1 MTTPCSGSSG
11 FSSSGPPPNVPT
23 RQKRVVVYSRM
34 RDVATFP
41 TPALYDIHFDED
53 LFNVVAMRLVAADV
67 PFPSYLVAR
76 GKEAFA
82 FSLGTVPSDPASP
95 AIPAVN
101 AKLAA
106 GDYATPQD
114 LADELTTVMNAA
126 AAAAGSSA
134 AFWVDHEARTDSFV
148 VWSTATEFSMLFGG
162 ATSSSSPARVL
173 GFGVDRDWPST
184 PYAVNPASSAVPV
197 MPRVASFVAA
207 PFRRGPTVPST
218 AVLSLNVPNSEV
230 LISTNQSADRSFA
243 LLRPDRSTMAID
255 SSSILLSEKR
265 WTPPLGRLGRLR
277 IKFEDLDGAPYDFQ
291 NQDHCLEL
299 VFDVVGQPFLPPT
312 FSPS

>member
-1 MTTPCSGSSG
+1 
-11 FSSSGPPPNVPT
+11 
-23 RQKRVVVYSRM
+23 
-34 RDVATFP
+34 
-41 TPALYDIHFDED
+41 
-53 LFNVVAMRLVAADV
+53 MRLVAADV
-67 PFPSYLVAR
+67 PFPSYLVAP

-82 FSLGTVPSDPASP
+82 FSVGTVATDPASP
-95 AIPAVN
+95 AIPTVT

-114 LADELTTVMNAA
+114 LANELSDAMNAA

-134 AFWVDHEARTDSFV
+134 TFSVDHKSRTDSFV
-148 VWSTATEFSMLFGG
+148 VWSTATEFSLLFGG
-162 ATSSSSPARVL
+162 SSSSSNPARVL
-173 GFGVDRDWPST
+173 GFGVDRDWPSS
-184 PYAVNPASSAVPV
+184 PYAVKPAPFTILSG
-197 MPRVASFVAA
+197 VASYVVA
-207 PFRRGPTVPST
+207 PFRRGPTAPST

-299 VFDVVGQPFLPPT
+299 VFDVVGQPFLPREG
-312 FSPS
+312 